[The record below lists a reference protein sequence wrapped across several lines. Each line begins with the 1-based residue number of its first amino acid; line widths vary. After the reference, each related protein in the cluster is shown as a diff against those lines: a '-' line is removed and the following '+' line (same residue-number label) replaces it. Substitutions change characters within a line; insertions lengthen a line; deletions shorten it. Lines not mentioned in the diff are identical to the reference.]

1 VKTEPEK
8 RQSKGR
14 KPYGSGHFGEW
25 IEDQFGLP
33 AYCYTCDQ
41 ANDPKART
49 PTNPTFRGPTDHTHQ
64 VGNDRLVAACSNY
77 GYVQVR
83 QDEGAPKF
91 LNDFNPEEHHY
102 GGGLGYL
109 TDGQSVLSTHY
120 GGDCEDFD
128 RILGVGYYRKTVRK
142 KAYAVDQVIFAPF
155 GDDPVLI
162 SQVTVTNHGPVT
174 ADLRWI
180 EYWGCQQYQF
190 AFEPTVQAFLN
201 KNAGL
206 AAQGRRALAKRF
218 LHTFQRVEGDLGLLE
233 TSRLRDPSAEE
244 ERALNLMT
252 TSQMKEPRF
261 VAIAPPLTF
270 LVSLDEPVSA
280 YGTDG
285 AAFFGNGGVGCPD
298 GLAQGLDN
306 SLSTTGSGGAFLL
319 ERSFRL
325 EASESHTLRFA
336 YGYLPEGFDLDELIG
351 KYRDDGLSSW
361 RTSSEAWKADGL
373 RFAVDDMPWVQREV
387 TWHHYYLRSNLTYD
401 DFFAEHILSQGHV
414 YQYIFGFQG
423 AARDPLQHVLPF
435 IFSDPQI
442 VKEIIRYT
450 LKEVQPDGEIPY
462 GITGNGMVM
471 PALWRPSDQ
480 QMWLLW
486 LASDYVL
493 ATRDKVFLDEVIPMY
508 PLYGPQAGKE
518 SVGSLLKR
526 CYYYLVDVIGT
537 GKFGL
542 QRLSNGDW
550 NDAVLWHIPM
560 DQRGGIQ
567 AQAVSVLNAAMAGY
581 TLDRYATMLDYVG
594 DADLAADARKRAQ
607 AQRQAVRE
615 QWTGRWFRRAWFTP
629 ELGWVGDDQLWLEP
643 QPWAIIG
650 GAATE
655 EQTLELVQT
664 INELVREPSPIGAR
678 ILSKGLER
686 VESEMGGS
694 EQLGVGTNAGIWPSI
709 NGTLIWA
716 LAKVNGSLA
725 WDEWKKNTL
734 ARHAEVYPE
743 VWYGLWSGPDFLN
756 STLSKYP
763 GQTMFDET
771 ILDSGADRS
780 RICATVNW
788 TDYPVMNM
796 HPHAWPL
803 YTITKLIGVEFT
815 PEGLTL
821 TPTLPL
827 EAYRFNS
834 PLFGLERTR
843 QGYSGWYE
851 PLIDGTW
858 TIEFCPPEDE
868 SARSARLEVNGS
880 ELPIRHTA
888 AGAISF
894 SGESAPA
901 SPLRWKLGFE

>member
-1 VKTEPEK
+1 MKTESDK
-8 RQSKGR
+8 AQSNNQQ
-14 KPYGSGHFGEW
+14 PYGSGHFGEW
-25 IEDQFGLP
+25 IEDEFGLP
-33 AYCYTCDQ
+33 AYRYTCDQ
-41 ANDPKART
+41 VSHPAARI
-49 PTNPTFRGPTDHTHQ
+49 PTNPTFRASTDHTHQ

-91 LNDFNPEEHHY
+91 LNDFNPAEHHY
-102 GGGLGYL
+102 GAGFGYV
-109 TDGQSVLSTHY
+109 TDGQTIVSTYYH
-120 GGDCEDFD
+120 GDCENFD
-128 RILGVGYYRKTVRK
+128 RIFGVAYYRKTVRK
-142 KAYAVDQVIFAPF
+142 KPYMVDQIIFAPF

-162 SQVTVTNHGPVT
+162 SQVTVTNHGRAS

-190 AFEPTVQAFLN
+190 AFEPTIQAFLN
-201 KNAGL
+201 KNATL
-206 AAQGRRALAKRF
+206 AAEGRRTLAKRF
-218 LHTFQRVEGDLGLLE
+218 LHTFQPIEGGLGLLE
-233 TSRLRDPSAEE
+233 TSALRDPSAEE
-244 ERALNLMT
+244 ERVLNLRT
-252 TSQMKEPRF
+252 TSHVIEPRF
-261 VAIAPPLTF
+261 NDLAPPQTF
-270 LVSLDEPVSA
+270 LVALDGPISA
-280 YGTDG
+280 YGTDA
-285 AAFFGNGGVGCPD
+285 AAFFGSGGVCSPE

-306 SLSTTGSGGAFLL
+306 TLSPTGSAAAILL

-325 EASESHTLRFA
+325 EPGESRTILFV
-336 YGYLPEGFDLDELIG
+336 YGYLPKGFDLDRLMS
-351 KYRDDGLSSW
+351 KYRDEGVSSW
-361 RTSSEAWKADGL
+361 RTSCEAWKSDGL
-373 RFAVDDMPWVQREV
+373 RFAVDGVPWVEREA

-414 YQYIFGFQG
+414 YQYVFGFQG
-423 AARDPLQHVLPF
+423 AARDPLQHALPF

-442 VKEIIRYT
+442 VKQIIRYT

-486 LASDYVL
+486 LVSDYVL
-493 ATRDKVFLDEVIPMY
+493 ATRDKPFLDEVIPTY
-508 PLYGPQAGKE
+508 PLYAPQAGE
-518 SVGSLLKR
+518 DSVANLLKR
-526 CYYYLVDVIGT
+526 CYHYLVDEIGT
-537 GKFGL
+537 GAFGL

-567 AQAVSVLNAAMAGY
+567 AQAVSVLNAAMASY
-581 TLDRYATMLDYVG
+581 TLDRYATMLEYVG
-594 DADLAADARKRAQ
+594 DIKLAADARKRAR
-607 AQRQAVRE
+607 AQREAVRQ

-655 EQTLELVQT
+655 EQTRELVKN

-678 ILSKGLER
+678 ILSKGLQR

-716 LAKVNGSLA
+716 LAKVNGELA

-734 ARHAEVYPE
+734 ARHAEIYPE

-771 ILDSGADRS
+771 ILDSDADPA

-827 EAYRFNS
+827 ESYRFSS
-834 PLFGLERTR
+834 PLFGMEKTP

-851 PLIDGTW
+851 PLVPGTY
-858 TIEFCPPEDE
+858 TIEFCPPQAE
-868 SARSARLEVNGS
+868 SPRFARLEVNGS
-880 ELPIRHTA
+880 ELAVQRSSSGT
-888 AGAISF
+888 ISF
-894 SGESAPA
+894 SGESAPGK
-901 SPLRWKLGFE
+901 PLRWKVLFQ